1 MQTEPGR
8 ARRSRYDVVVAGAGH
23 NGLAAA
29 AYLAGAGKSV
39 LVLERLAHTGGLAV
53 SATAF
58 PGVAARV
65 SRYSYLVS
73 LLPSVIAQ
81 DLGLQVELRT
91 RRIGSYTPIGNTG
104 LLVDTADDARTA
116 ASFAAVTSGEAD
128 WQAWQRF
135 YAATLALARR
145 LFPTMT
151 EPLRSRAGM
160 RALAGDDATW
170 EALIE
175 HPVAAALEQRFADDT
190 VRGVVATDALIGT
203 FARLC
208 DPALAQN
215 RCFLYHVIGDQTG
228 AWKVPVGGMGALSTA
243 LEQAARA
250 AGAEIRT
257 SAEVTGIDPDGE
269 VRVCEGDDEYT
280 VGAEYILANLAPA
293 TVARLLGDAAPDPAS
308 HSAPDPALHPARNP
322 VSNPVN
328 VTSSLLEPAQC
339 HIDQGRET
347 RVVPEGAQLK
357 INMVLSRLPRLRDS
371 GVSPRDAFTG
381 TFHVNEGYAAL
392 DAAYAQ
398 AAAGHIPVVPPC
410 EAYCH
415 SLTDDSILGPQL
427 VASGAHTMTV
437 FGLHMPARLFRADP
451 DAARD
456 EALRATLRSIDA
468 VLAEPLE
475 ECLLRDGD
483 GRPCLEVKTPVNL
496 EAEAGLP
503 GGHIFH
509 GDLSWPWADDPADV
523 GRWGV
528 ETAHPRLLVC
538 GAGARRGG
546 GVSAIGGHN
555 AAMAIL
561 RGPGR

>member
-1 MQTEPGR
+1 MLTQPAR

-29 AYLAGAGKSV
+29 AYLAQAGQSV
-39 LVLERLAHTGGLAV
+39 LVLERQAHTGGLAV
-53 SATAF
+53 SAAAF

-73 LLPSVIAQ
+73 LLPSVIAA
-81 DLGLQVELRT
+81 DLRLRVELRS
-91 RRIGSYTPIGNTG
+91 RRIGSYTPTGSAG

-128 WQAWQRF
+128 WQAWQQF

-160 RALAGDDATW
+160 RALAGDDAIW
-170 EALIE
+170 EALITR
-175 HPVAAALEQRFADDT
+175 PLAAALEQRFADDT

-203 FARLC
+203 FARLG

-243 LEQAARA
+243 LERAARA

-269 VRVCEGDDEYT
+269 VRAREADVEYA
-280 VGAEYILANLAPA
+280 VGAEYILANMAPA
-293 TVARLLGDAAPDPAS
+293 TLARLLGDATADPAP
-308 HSAPDPALHPARNP
+308 HSAP
-322 VSNPVN
+322 NPVN

-339 HIDQGRET
+339 HIEPGTGT
-347 RVVPEGAQLK
+347 RAIPEGAQLK
-357 INMVLSRLPRLRDS
+357 INMVLSRLPRLRDR

-398 AAAGHIPVVPPC
+398 AAAGHIPVLPPC

-415 SLTDDSILGPQL
+415 SLTDDSILSPQL
-427 VASGAHTMTV
+427 AASGAHTMTV

-475 ECLLRDGD
+475 GCLLRDGD
-483 GRPCLEVKTPVNL
+483 GRPCLEVKTPVDL

>member
-1 MQTEPGR
+1 M
-8 ARRSRYDVVVAGAGH
+8 
-23 NGLAAA
+23 
-29 AYLAGAGKSV
+29 
-39 LVLERLAHTGGLAV
+39 
-53 SATAF
+53 
-58 PGVAARV
+58 
-65 SRYSYLVS
+65 
-73 LLPSVIAQ
+73 
-81 DLGLQVELRT
+81 
-91 RRIGSYTPIGNTG
+91 
-104 LLVDTADDARTA
+104 
-116 ASFAAVTSGEAD
+116 
-128 WQAWQRF
+128 
-135 YAATLALARR
+135 
-145 LFPTMT
+145 
-151 EPLRSRAGM
+151 
-160 RALAGDDATW
+160 
-170 EALIE
+170 
-175 HPVAAALEQRFADDT
+175 
-190 VRGVVATDALIGT
+190 ATDALIGT
-203 FARLC
+203 FARLG

-243 LEQAARA
+243 LERAARA

-269 VRVCEGDDEYT
+269 VRAREADVEYA
-280 VGAEYILANLAPA
+280 VGAEYILANMSPA
-293 TVARLLGDAAPDPAS
+293 TLARLLGDAAAD
-308 HSAPDPALHPARNP
+308 L
-322 VSNPVN
+322 
-328 VTSSLLEPAQC
+328 
-339 HIDQGRET
+339 
-347 RVVPEGAQLK
+347 PEGAQLK
-357 INMVLSRLPRLRDS
+357 INMVLSRLPRLRDR

-398 AAAGHIPVVPPC
+398 AAAGHIPVLPPC

-415 SLTDDSILGPQL
+415 SLTDDSILSPQL
-427 VASGAHTMTV
+427 AASGAHTMTV

-483 GRPCLEVKTPVNL
+483 GRPCLEVKTPVDL

-509 GDLSWPWADDPADV
+509 DDLSWPWADDPADV